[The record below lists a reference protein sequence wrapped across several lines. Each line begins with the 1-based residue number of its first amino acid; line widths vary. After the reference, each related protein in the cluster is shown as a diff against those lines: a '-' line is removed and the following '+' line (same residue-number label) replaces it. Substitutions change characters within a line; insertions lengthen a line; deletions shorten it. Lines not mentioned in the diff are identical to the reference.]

1 MTKISQNCQF
11 WIDIRKNSKFWVLV
25 HIPWGQWLNSVQF
38 MNTFITQSLV
48 LEADELSSGS
58 VHSNHPS
65 VPELLILGWSNKS
78 SAFGLVEVL
87 TG

>member
-1 MTKISQNCQF
+1 
-11 WIDIRKNSKFWVLV
+11 
-25 HIPWGQWLNSVQF
+25 